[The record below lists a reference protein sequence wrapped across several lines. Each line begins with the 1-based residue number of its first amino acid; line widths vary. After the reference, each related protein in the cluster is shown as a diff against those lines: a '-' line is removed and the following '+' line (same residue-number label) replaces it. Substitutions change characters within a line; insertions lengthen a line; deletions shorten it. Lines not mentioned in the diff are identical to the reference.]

1 MMSVFSN
8 FQPTLNSLFINCVK
22 CKVIVVLL
30 KYEEGEDQI
39 DSLPGKK
46 QLSKSPALLGLNSER

>member
-39 DSLPGKK
+39 DSPPEKNNSQK
-46 QLSKSPALLGLNSER
+46 AQLY